1 MRPAEYDHGGSGVGR
16 REREAASML
25 SSAQPAT
32 VAHEA
37 LQRRAPR
44 RRASGIRLAWQLE
57 WKRALRRHRLFVL
70 NVIVPLSLVLP
81 VAIGRAPPQHAAVV
95 YAVLFVFFGTFGS
108 GIPLLRDAERG
119 MVRRL
124 VLLPLHGGQF
134 LVGRALASAAI
145 DLVQLAPACLLVAA
159 TGPFTRFPIW
169 MFPILAGVLIV
180 GAVLGTWIAAI
191 ARSVAEGALFAAVA
205 ALLLL
210 HASGAFRTPLPGSL
224 GAAIEKVAPF
234 RALHELLLG
243 ASFAGGIALLAW
255 LVCALLLTLVAGPRL
270 LRSLARADG
279 QR

>member
-1 MRPAEYDHGGSGVGR
+1 MNAGTTDRAIDPRSPAG
-16 REREAASML
+16 ERV
-25 SSAQPAT
+25 T
-32 VAHEA
+32 
-37 LQRRAPR
+37 APR
-44 RRASGIRLAWQLE
+44 SSLRTGGIALAWELE
-57 WKRALRRHRLFVL
+57 WKRALRRHRLFAL
-70 NVIVPLSLVLP
+70 NVIVPLTLVLP

-124 VLLPLHGGQF
+124 AMLPLHGGRF

-145 DLVQLAPACLLVAA
+145 DLVQLAPACLVVAV
-159 TGPFTRFPIW
+159 TGPFPRFPAAIL
-169 MFPILAGVLIV
+169 PILAGVLV
-180 GAVLGTWIAAI
+180 VAAVLGTWIAAS

-210 HASGAFRTPLPGSL
+210 HASGAFRTPAPGSA
-224 GAAIEKVAPF
+224 GAALENVAPF

-243 ASFAGGIALLAW
+243 GSFAGTSALMAW
-255 LVCALLLTLVAGPRL
+255 VASALLLTLLAGPRL